1 MGGKKGVGEEQVAE
15 GAGLDGVIET
25 EDGETVD
32 GEGEGTTG
40 DDGVEHN
47 FEGIKVRGV
56 VARSRRLDRELKHDE
71 RRLMRSRFQTLPSL
85 TRRAWMDAEDARW
98 QLRSEIVVSE
108 LECGE
113 SALEEVGSGGR
124 EKSFCE

>member
-1 MGGKKGVGEEQVAE
+1 
-15 GAGLDGVIET
+15 
-25 EDGETVD
+25 
-32 GEGEGTTG
+32 
-40 DDGVEHN
+40 
-47 FEGIKVRGV
+47 
-56 VARSRRLDRELKHDE
+56 
-71 RRLMRSRFQTLPSL
+71 
-85 TRRAWMDAEDARW
+85 MDAEDARW

>member
-32 GEGEGTTG
+32 GEGEGTAG
-40 DDGVEHN
+40 DDGVEHD

-71 RRLMRSRFQTLPSL
+71 RAVDEVPLPN
-85 TRRAWMDAEDARW
+85 
-98 QLRSEIVVSE
+98 
-108 LECGE
+108 
-113 SALEEVGSGGR
+113 SAFIDTTGLDG
-124 EKSFCE
+124 C